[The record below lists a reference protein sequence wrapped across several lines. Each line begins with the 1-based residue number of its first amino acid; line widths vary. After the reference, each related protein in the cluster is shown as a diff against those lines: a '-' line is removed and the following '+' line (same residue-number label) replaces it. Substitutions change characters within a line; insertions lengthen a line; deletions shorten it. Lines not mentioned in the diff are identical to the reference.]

1 MRPITFHAIN
11 PANEVIKLHAVDG
24 PGPGGA
30 SHHYNIRIP
39 GHEEIIEGGQLAY
52 QAYAASTGWKSA
64 ISGAPLPQWNDQAQ
78 AVKDAWEA
86 AAEAIAILC
95 ARNPSLLFQN
105 GPVKENGEGVN
116 GITHEV
122 LLAILID
129 RLQGF
134 QSGPYKNREN
144 AVAITKLEEALM
156 WLHKRTLD
164 REARGVEGTHQQ

>member
-11 PANEVIKLHAVDG
+11 PANEAIMLAATDG

-30 SHHYNIRIP
+30 SHVYHIDTKEP
-39 GHEEIIEGGQLAY
+39 GKNPAQIAYEAYCDQTGGVSLITGALLPRYEDLSPAIQEAWNKAALA
-52 QAYAASTGWKSA
+52 
-64 ISGAPLPQWNDQAQ
+64 I
-78 AVKDAWEA
+78 VKGC
-86 AAEAIAILC
+86 IAHPTL
-95 ARNPSLLFQN
+95 AFQN

-122 LLAILID
+122 LLAVVID

-144 AVAITKLEEALM
+144 AVALTKLEEALM
-156 WLHKRTLD
+156 WLHKRTRD
-164 REARGVEGTHQQ
+164 REARGVEGTHKV